1 MCVIPISSQPDVVLL
16 CRPMIIQNIN
26 SAIDQIVKGFEFE
39 TSNQYIY
46 WSNYNFNFV
55 LIFPKFLVLIFI
67 AV

>member
-26 SAIDQIVKGFEFE
+26 SAIDQIVKGYEFE

-46 WSNYNFNFV
+46 W
-55 LIFPKFLVLIFI
+55 
-67 AV
+67 